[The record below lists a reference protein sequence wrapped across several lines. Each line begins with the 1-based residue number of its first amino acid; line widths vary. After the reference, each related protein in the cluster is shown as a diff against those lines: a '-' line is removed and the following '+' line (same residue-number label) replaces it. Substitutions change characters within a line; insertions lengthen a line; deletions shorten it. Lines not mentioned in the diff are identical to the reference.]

1 MASGLTSAVTQTHA
15 RGLLG
20 ELGRRAAGRPQM
32 ADLSYAGATRQR
44 LWLPW
49 GFRVLPVA
57 AITRYRARHALS
69 RRLTERTGRELR
81 DSGSLVL
88 DADPASATYERNGI
102 VNSIIW
108 LVGLVV
114 IILAALSFFGLR

>member
-1 MASGLTSAVTQTHA
+1 M
-15 RGLLG
+15 
-20 ELGRRAAGRPQM
+20 RAAGRPRV
-32 ADLSYAGATRQR
+32 ASLSYVGAARKR

-49 GFRVLPVA
+49 NFQQ
-57 AITRYRARHALS
+57 
-69 RRLTERTGRELR
+69 
-81 DSGSLVL
+81 
-88 DADPASATYERNGI
+88 RNGI